1 MSYTHLALVKDYGPR
16 AWLRRPFCQ
25 PTSPVTSPPPPSPP
39 TAHLCYPSLVK
50 LSYVCSSWQR
60 QSERNE
66 WWEHLCTHKYG
77 VKPSDL
83 TPPPDPVKQLFV
95 MQKKMLS
102 AMLRNQVAAC
112 APTVHAMPA
121 VPHSA
126 VFG

>member
-1 MSYTHLALVKDYGPR
+1 MDAEG
-16 AWLRRPFCQ
+16 
-25 PTSPVTSPPPPSPP
+25 
-39 TAHLCYPSLVK
+39 LVK